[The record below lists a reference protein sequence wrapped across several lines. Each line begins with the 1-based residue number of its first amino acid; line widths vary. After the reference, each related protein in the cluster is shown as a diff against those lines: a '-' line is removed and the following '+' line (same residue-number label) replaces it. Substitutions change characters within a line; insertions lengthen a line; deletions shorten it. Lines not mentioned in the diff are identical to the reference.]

1 MQNGQAAVTGE
12 LGLFL
17 SMQTK
22 PKWQVV
28 TSKNITWE
36 ICHARGS
43 CNARRVH
50 KLDFLTI
57 FSGTPLCMEKE
68 MVGGT

>member
-1 MQNGQAAVTGE
+1 MQHGQAAVTGE
-12 LGLFL
+12 LDLFL
-17 SMQTK
+17 SMPTK

-36 ICHARGS
+36 ICHARG
-43 CNARRVH
+43 NARRVH

-57 FSGTPLCMEKE
+57 FLVLLHLYNALLALC
-68 MVGGT
+68 